1 MAPFLGRPGYVPL
14 PRPHDTPRATPM
26 PAPPRSLPGVAS
38 FPPIVRAAQRLGI
51 TLRELD
57 ERCSVEDV
65 LDEADL
71 AAYLHDV
78 DNEPKAAAPVTTGSR
93 R

>member
-1 MAPFLGRPGYVPL
+1 
-14 PRPHDTPRATPM
+14 M
-26 PAPPRSLPGVAS
+26 PAPPRGLPGVGAY
-38 FPPIVRAAQRLGI
+38 PPIVRAAQRLGI

-78 DNEPKAAAPVTTGSR
+78 DNEPRGAAPVTPPASR

>member
-1 MAPFLGRPGYVPL
+1 
-14 PRPHDTPRATPM
+14 M
-26 PAPPRSLPGVAS
+26 PSPPRTLPGVVAH
-38 FPPIVRAAQRLGI
+38 PPIVRAAQRLGI

-78 DNEPKAAAPVTTGSR
+78 DCEPKSAGPVSGSAAAR